1 MKLKKTSIVISVF
14 FLLLILAALAHRQSR
29 AMLKFAL
36 WHYGLIPTPDVAQAF
51 HQSDDALLYITS
63 KSPMREN
70 LDHLLVAFEKIK
82 KESDNLVAL
91 QKQIDEIYTKLEIDN
106 PSPLSGSETLIDK
119 IYSDEFKQ
127 SANDQA
133 ISFSLGLGLQPDGLA
148 QINLLNFQIKKDL
161 GKVIFAFGT
170 LGASQPIELP
180 LLGYLFA
187 NPTSY
192 LKRAIEESPRL
203 TAAQK
208 RILQE
213 EINKTQIEKIYI
225 SGVPSFKL
233 THLDY
238 QNLSMHL
245 TVIGRKSLLW
255 STSSEIL
262 AKMVDHLSKP
272 LEVPPES
279 LDTNYILSAY
289 LNFENLFNVVPG
301 VYKMIAGPLLS
312 ALKTVRVKAALTD
325 TIEIDVDSKFT
336 DESVA
341 QEAASAYSEFIE
353 KMRTAPGSAT
363 DKIYSVAQEN
373 AKVSQDRTSAIIRIA
388 LPLDSLRDSLSDFIK
403 QQVTILNTDYTHLN
417 HFLQYKIANQLNQ
430 LTLTSNEV
438 DPQTDNFDTESAEE
452 EVELEKIKSR
462 EHLSLQYPRK
472 FVASPD
478 EEQKKVQPVMI
489 LAHVSCPEETQAQIK
504 LKGIEAE
511 DFASFSKLGDKSKA
525 ITRSIISTRADDG
538 PRSYAISGAHPTTQV
553 NLFAE
558 TQRDF
563 PSPLLGDKSA
573 PGSMAS
579 LMKHFAHCSLKHDPE
594 ILVQTVN

>member
-1 MKLKKTSIVISVF
+1 
-14 FLLLILAALAHRQSR
+14 
-29 AMLKFAL
+29 MLKFAL
-36 WHYGLIPTPDVAQAF
+36 WHYGLITTPNVAQAF

-63 KSPMREN
+63 KSPTREN
-70 LDHLLVAFEKIK
+70 LDHLLVVFEKLK
-82 KESDNLVAL
+82 KESDSLVAL
-91 QKQIDEIYTKLEIDN
+91 QKQIDEIYKQLEIDN
-106 PSPLSGSETLIDK
+106 PNPLSGSETLIDK
-119 IYSDEFKQ
+119 IYGEDFKKA
-127 SANDQA
+127 ANDQA
-133 ISFSLGLGLQPDGLA
+133 ISLSLGLGLQPDGLA

-170 LGASQPIELP
+170 LGTGPPISLP

-187 NPTSY
+187 NPKSY
-192 LKRAIEESPRL
+192 LARAIEESPSL
-203 TAAQK
+203 TATQK
-208 RILQE
+208 RLLQE
-213 EINKTQIEKIYI
+213 EMNKTQIEKTYVG
-225 SGVPSFKL
+225 GVPSFKL
-233 THLDY
+233 THTDY

-245 TVIGRKSLLW
+245 TIIGRKSLLW

-262 AKMVDHLSKP
+262 AKMIDHLSKP
-272 LEVPPES
+272 LEVPAGS
-279 LDTNYILSAY
+279 LDTNYIFSAY

-312 ALKTVRVKAALTD
+312 ALKTVKVKSSLTD
-325 TIEIDVDSKFT
+325 TIEIHVDSKFA

-341 QEAASAYSEFIE
+341 QEAASAYSDFTE
-353 KMRTAPGSAT
+353 KMRTTPGSAT

-373 AKVSQDRTSAIIRIA
+373 AKVSQDGTSAIIRVT

-403 QQVTILNTDYTHLN
+403 QQIAILTTDHTHLN
-417 HFLQYKIANQLNQ
+417 HFLQYKIANQLSQ

-438 DPQTDNFDTESAEE
+438 DPQADSFDTEAAEE
-452 EVELEKIKSR
+452 DVELEKIRSR

-504 LKGIEAE
+504 LKGVDSE
-511 DFASFSKLGDKSKA
+511 DFASFTKLGDKSK
-525 ITRSIISTRADDG
+525 TTQKFIISTSADDG
-538 PRSYAISGAHPTTQV
+538 PRSYTISGAHPTTQV
-553 NLFAE
+553 SMFAE

-563 PSPLLGDKSA
+563 ASPLPGDQST

-594 ILVQTVN
+594 ILVQTVH